1 MARCKKWRC
10 HVHFAF
16 QWQVRCP
23 KMDERRARTE
33 AKGIENRVL
42 ELGLWRELTLMVVV
56 MVMDRRVRFAVR
68 AE

>member
-1 MARCKKWRC
+1 
-10 HVHFAF
+10 
-16 QWQVRCP
+16 
-23 KMDERRARTE
+23 MDERRARTE